1 MIKHI
6 SLRFALMPSRRLTE
20 IKTSASA
27 HPTTWKNV
35 LVRLMAAERVAG
47 ELKDVWT
54 KIQFEYIKFN
64 VRDLYSAIPTY
75 VLTCSQ
81 TLTGLSTEWKIDEAQ
96 RHHLIDRLAPARS
109 ALHDDGE
116 AAPSCLE
123 DTRVELLAEIAQW
136 MADPSA
142 EPVYWLTGLAG
153 TGKTTIAQSV
163 ALMADP
169 EPNRKADPDAKK
181 CRRLFGSFFFSR
193 TGAAEC
199 RSATAVIP
207 TLAYQLAL
215 KYGPFYSRLCDAIKL
230 EPDVFRKKVEVQAR
244 VLLSEASVD
253 MTCSFLNPLV
263 VVIDALDECDK
274 QQGVEGG
281 SLIPVLLGA
290 LQDLPFCVKIFIT
303 SRPESSIE
311 NLFSRADLS
320 SKAKQ
325 LALHRN
331 IENHIARGDIGRYL
345 RHGLDKIV
353 SEHPRVTVPPLF
365 PLEEQ
370 FVALQDRANTLFIY
384 ARTALEYI
392 SNPHTDPRRQLAL
405 LLSADSHKASHGF
418 GTLDGLYKHVVSEA
432 LERSGIKPQN
442 IRDVLASIVLLQETM
457 TVAALAALH
466 GIEEDDCRAIVRSLA
481 SVLLYDREFT
491 EPIHPIHLSFSDFLL
506 DRNRSTDAYVVDVS
520 THHLR
525 IAVRCLQ
532 IMNKYLRMDI
542 CDIRDSSLLNIEVAN
557 LDQRLAEFAPPQLRY
572 ACRFWHVHLE
582 LAGTVS
588 DAVASHLDEFCK
600 KHLLHWLE
608 LLSLLN
614 ELPVVVPSLPH
625 FLAYLHV
632 CDTLLVD
639 HHR

>member
-1 MIKHI
+1 L
-6 SLRFALMPSRRLTE
+6 LRFALTPSSRLTE
-20 IKTSASA
+20 IKTSVSA

-35 LVRLMAAERVAG
+35 LVRLMAAERIAG

-64 VRDLYSAIPTY
+64 VRDFYSAVPTY
-75 VLTCSQ
+75 VLTCLQ
-81 TLTGLSTEWKIDEAQ
+81 ALTGLSTECKIDEAE
-96 RHHLIDRLAPARS
+96 RRRLIDRLTPALS

-136 MADPSA
+136 MADPFA

-169 EPNRKADPDAKK
+169 DPDQKDDPDAKK
-181 CRRLFGSFFFSR
+181 RRSLFGSFFFSR
-193 TGAAEC
+193 TDAAER

-215 KYGPFYSRLCDAIKL
+215 HYPPFYSRLCDAITSK
-230 EPDVFRKKVEVQAR
+230 PDVFRKKVEDQAR
-244 VLLSEASVD
+244 VLLTDTSANLP
-253 MTCSFLNPLV
+253 CYFLHPLV

-274 QQGVEGG
+274 RQGVEGG
-281 SLIPVLLGA
+281 NLIPVLLGA

-303 SRPESSIE
+303 SRPKSSIE
-311 NLFSRADLS
+311 NLFGRADLCR
-320 SKAKQ
+320 KTKQ
-325 LALHRN
+325 LALHRS

-353 SEHPRVTVPPLF
+353 AEHSRVTVPPLF

-370 FVALQDRANTLFIY
+370 FVALQDRADTLFIY

-392 SNPHTDPRRQLAL
+392 SNPHTDPRRQIAL

-432 LERSGIKPQN
+432 LERSGIKPQD
-442 IRDVLASIVLLQETM
+442 IRDVLASLVLLRETM
-457 TVAALAALH
+457 MVAALAALH
-466 GIEEDDCRAIVRSLA
+466 GIEEDDCRAIIRSLA

-491 EPIHPIHLSFSDFLL
+491 EPIRPIHLSFPDFLL
-506 DRNRSTDAYVVDVS
+506 DRNRSTDACVVDVS
-520 THHLR
+520 AHHLR
-525 IAVRCLQ
+525 IAVRCLH
-532 IMNKYLRMDI
+532 IMNQSLRMDI

-557 LDQRLAEFAPPQLRY
+557 LDQRLAEFAPPHLRY

-582 LAGTVS
+582 LAGAVS
-588 DAVASHLDEFCK
+588 DAVTSHLEDFCK

-614 ELPVVVPSLPH
+614 ELPVVLPSVPP
-625 FLAYLHV
+625 FLVYLHV
-632 CDTLLVD
+632 CIPLLVD
-639 HHR
+639 DYG